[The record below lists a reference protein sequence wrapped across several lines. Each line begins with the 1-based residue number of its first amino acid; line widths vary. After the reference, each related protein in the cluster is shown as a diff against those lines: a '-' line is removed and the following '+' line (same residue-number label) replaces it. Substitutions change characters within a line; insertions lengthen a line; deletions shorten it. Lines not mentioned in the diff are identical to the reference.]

1 MTERKYS
8 VASIGLRIDGFLDA
22 TLQNGGIKLTYEI
35 QDAAPANDDFETPD
49 VMVKFSGPDVDL
61 LLSNRAELLLALE
74 HVTMEMLRIE
84 ELRLSAVA
92 AADRVKRTG
101 EHFRFNPMNSRERR
115 VIHLSLRH
123 ETAVRSESC
132 GAGPG
137 RHVVVYPAGMPSLP
151 EPPRSLEPPRRSMY
165 DGPRPDRGPGGPP
178 RGDRRG
184 GGGRGDRGG
193 RSDRGGPRGPR
204 R

>member
-1 MTERKYS
+1 
-8 VASIGLRIDGFLDA
+8 
-22 TLQNGGIKLTYEI
+22 
-35 QDAAPANDDFETPD
+35 
-49 VMVKFSGPDVDL
+49 
-61 LLSNRAELLLALE
+61 
-74 HVTMEMLRIE
+74 
-84 ELRLSAVA
+84 VA
-92 AADRVKRTG
+92 AADRVKHTG

-178 RGDRRG
+178 RGDRRDR
-184 GGGRGDRGG
+184 GGRGDRGG